1 MTPEQ
6 YEALFGAEPNSP
18 QPATAVPDVLPAV
31 SAPVQQVQATP
42 VPPSPQVQATPAP
55 PSPQVPG
62 PPVQVAIQNNIQVET
77 RPGRSDVA
85 PFHFNGGAATYFGT
99 GLLGLAITVF
109 TLGIC
114 YPFAVVLRQRWQA
127 KHTFIEGRRL
137 MLTGSAIGLFGN
149 WLKWLLLMIVTL
161 GIYSFWVIPRIVKWK
176 TENLAFD
183 PTHGIQP

>member
-6 YEALFGAEPNSP
+6 YEALFGGEPSSA
-18 QPATAVPDVLPAV
+18 QPSTALPDVLPAV

-42 VPPSPQVQATPAP
+42 VPPSPQVAA
-55 PSPQVPG
+55 
-62 PPVQVAIQNNIQVET
+62 PPVQVAIQNNTQVAP

-85 PFHFNGGAATYFGT
+85 AFHFSGGAATYFGT

-109 TLGIC
+109 TFGIC

-137 MLTGSAIGLFGN
+137 MFTGSAIGLFGN
-149 WLKWLLLMIVTL
+149 WLKWLLLMIITF

-183 PTHGIQP
+183 PTHGVQP